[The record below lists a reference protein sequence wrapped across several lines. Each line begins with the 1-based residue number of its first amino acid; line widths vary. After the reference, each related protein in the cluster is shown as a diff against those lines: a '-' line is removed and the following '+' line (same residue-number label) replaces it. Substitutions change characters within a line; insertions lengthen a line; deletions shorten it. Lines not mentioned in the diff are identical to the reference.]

1 MSIYAIA
8 DTHLSFGTNK
18 PMDSFPGWNDYV
30 SRIEN
35 NWKKLVTDNDTV
47 VIAGDISWAMNFDEL
62 YDDFKF
68 LNDLPGTKIILKGN
82 HDYWWNTVTK
92 LNTFIENNSFDSL
105 KILNNNSYDVEGVS
119 ICGSRGWMFES
130 EEEHDELILAREVGR
145 LKLSLTDAKN
155 DEIIAFLHYP
165 PVTVDTKCMQII
177 DALKEYNV
185 KKCYYGHLHGSAARL
200 ALNDNVEGIDF
211 QLVSCDKL
219 GFMPLLIKK

>member
-92 LNTFIENNSFDSL
+92 LNAFIENNSFDTL

-155 DEIIAFLHYP
+155 DEIIAFIHYP